1 MNRHKLNRLNKLA
14 EKIGNGNQEE
24 TNQAFEEMMG
34 IYKNEFRLIISFWA
48 QRKNYSLDRD
58 DLIQI
63 ASLTLFQTAIK
74 WNNSNRGRDFAC
86 YVNPAIRAALIR
98 ATSEDAPIRVPYGSQ
113 QNKRAKRQKRKG
125 QDKILVD
132 STERIKV
139 QNDSWVEGTTRSP
152 MEIVLEREQENTLY
166 AALQRL
172 SEMDREIIMRHYG
185 INHER
190 ESYNEIA
197 EDLGVTK
204 QCINYRQNRIF
215 ARLKEILC
223 DELQFDS
230 TEILAMG

>member
-1 MNRHKLNRLNKLA
+1 MNRQKLNRLNKLA

-98 ATSEDAPIRVPYGSQ
+98 QHPRMPQSAFLMAHSRINAPKGRREKDKIRFLWTARNVS
-113 QNKRAKRQKRKG
+113 KRTMIPGLKG
-125 QDKILVD
+125 QPVRQWKSSLRGNRKIPCMQPSRDFQKWIARSSCGTMALI
-132 STERIKV
+132 TKGRA
-139 QNDSWVEGTTRSP
+139 TTRLLKT
-152 MEIVLEREQENTLY
+152 LE
-166 AALQRL
+166 
-172 SEMDREIIMRHYG
+172 
-185 INHER
+185 
-190 ESYNEIA
+190 
-197 EDLGVTK
+197 
-204 QCINYRQNRIF
+204 
-215 ARLKEILC
+215 
-223 DELQFDS
+223 
-230 TEILAMG
+230 

>member
-1 MNRHKLNRLNKLA
+1 MKGEKIKNRQKLNRLNKLA

-125 QDKILVD
+125 QDKIGRA
-132 STERIKV
+132 SSRERV
-139 QNDSWVEGTTRSP
+139 
-152 MEIVLEREQENTLY
+152 
-166 AALQRL
+166 
-172 SEMDREIIMRHYG
+172 
-185 INHER
+185 
-190 ESYNEIA
+190 
-197 EDLGVTK
+197 
-204 QCINYRQNRIF
+204 
-215 ARLKEILC
+215 
-223 DELQFDS
+223 
-230 TEILAMG
+230 

>member
-1 MNRHKLNRLNKLA
+1 MNRQKLNRLNKLA

-98 ATSEDAPIRVPYGSQ
+98 ATSEDAPIRVPY
-113 QNKRAKRQKRKG
+113 R
-125 QDKILVD
+125 
-132 STERIKV
+132 
-139 QNDSWVEGTTRSP
+139 
-152 MEIVLEREQENTLY
+152 
-166 AALQRL
+166 
-172 SEMDREIIMRHYG
+172 
-185 INHER
+185 
-190 ESYNEIA
+190 
-197 EDLGVTK
+197 
-204 QCINYRQNRIF
+204 NRV
-215 ARLKEILC
+215 
-223 DELQFDS
+223 
-230 TEILAMG
+230 

>member
-1 MNRHKLNRLNKLA
+1 MNRQKLNRLNKLA

-139 QNDSWVEGTTRSP
+139 QNESWVEGTTRSP
-152 MEIVLEREQENTLY
+152 MEIVLEREQNKENHHQDILPVLHGERIGIHILGKSQRRSKLGELRR
-166 AALQRL
+166 LQ
-172 SEMDREIIMRHYG
+172 
-185 INHER
+185 
-190 ESYNEIA
+190 
-197 EDLGVTK
+197 T
-204 QCINYRQNRIF
+204 YRPHDQPRPRSLRI
-215 ARLKEILC
+215 RGYK
-223 DELQFDS
+223 DS
-230 TEILAMG
+230 DHK

>member
-1 MNRHKLNRLNKLA
+1 MNRQKLNRLNKLA

-113 QNKRAKRQKRKG
+113 QNNAPKGRREKDKIRFLWTARSVSKCRMIPGLKG
-125 QDKILVD
+125 QPVRQWKSSLRGNRKIPCMQPSRDFQKWIARSSCGTMALI
-132 STERIKV
+132 TKGRA
-139 QNDSWVEGTTRSP
+139 TTRLLKT
-152 MEIVLEREQENTLY
+152 LE
-166 AALQRL
+166 
-172 SEMDREIIMRHYG
+172 
-185 INHER
+185 
-190 ESYNEIA
+190 
-197 EDLGVTK
+197 
-204 QCINYRQNRIF
+204 
-215 ARLKEILC
+215 
-223 DELQFDS
+223 
-230 TEILAMG
+230 

>member
-1 MNRHKLNRLNKLA
+1 MNRQKLNRLNKLA

-98 ATSEDAPIRVPYGSQ
+98 ATSEDATIRVPYGSQ
-113 QNKRAKRQKRKG
+113 QNKRAKR
-125 QDKILVD
+125 
-132 STERIKV
+132 
-139 QNDSWVEGTTRSP
+139 
-152 MEIVLEREQENTLY
+152 
-166 AALQRL
+166 
-172 SEMDREIIMRHYG
+172 
-185 INHER
+185 
-190 ESYNEIA
+190 
-197 EDLGVTK
+197 
-204 QCINYRQNRIF
+204 
-215 ARLKEILC
+215 
-223 DELQFDS
+223 
-230 TEILAMG
+230 